1 MHRILISFLVIVQLA
16 HVSCVEHKLTKVYL
30 IKGDHVDTLEE
41 NAIYD
46 LKADLEKSIDNEVLV
61 LSENSPTPEEGV
73 ILVLGTPLSNNLMMK
88 LLADSGSSLTG
99 DNPGPR
105 GGLWSK
111 ISFPNGLKGIALAGS
126 DPQGLQYAIY
136 DYAREILDIDPLSY
150 WTGKEGGKRNVDN
163 LFAFENR
170 VIAPPKVPILCYFE
184 NDVDE
189 LANYRGKPLEYD
201 WESYAAMIDALVRLR
216 YNAIQLFD
224 MLGRPE
230 FYKRPEYQNRYPNY
244 QLDVEYL
251 DRMIDYAHSKG
262 MKVQV
267 DFALG
272 YQLHPMEEEMAN
284 CWKLYK
290 ENWIDAWRY
299 YFEETPLA
307 KTDIFIL
314 RPRHQIW
321 DWEYKSSCGEDKIEV
336 FNEVFEVFDGLVDSY
351 KPNATKALICYSDA
365 MEMYNNGFRPPK
377 DWIVAWSDDGFGG
390 FEHLP
395 NSTDGY
401 QFGTYMHAGF
411 WLNHTVHDPYP
422 EKVASRMKQMFGDY
436 GATAYCMVN
445 GQTFRPFMLNLE
457 AYSQVCQNP
466 ETFHGDTFY
475 KTWTERY
482 FNESVAADARKSMQF
497 LHKAQQG
504 GHIGYVQHLW
514 EIREAIAYLSNK
526 SIERPGKSPVPYSY
540 ARVENDFDHVLMV
553 KTYLDSAMVEAKKG
567 MSKDMG
573 EEKVFYNSYIKLPVQ
588 IYDDLIAFELK
599 LHKMAKLKKMYE
611 ETGNTVKIEEA
622 FAVLADAR
630 NDLRIIYENRL
641 KGDGIP
647 KWEGW
652 YHPRNRRPNNGFP
665 TVAMMDAIDSNLQN
679 LIKKQHENK

>member
-1 MHRILISFLVIVQLA
+1 MHRILFSFLVIVQLV
-16 HVSCVEHKLTKVYL
+16 HVSCVENKLPKVYL
-30 IKGDHVDTLEE
+30 IKGDHVDSLEE
-41 NAIYD
+41 NAIND
-46 LKADLEKSIDNEVLV
+46 LKADLEKSIDNEVYV
-61 LSENSPTPEEGV
+61 VSENKPAPEEGV
-73 ILVLGTPLSNNLMMK
+73 ILVLGTPESNDLMMK
-88 LLADSGSSLTG
+88 LLADSGNSLTG

-111 ISFPNGLKGIALAGS
+111 VSFPNGLKGIVLAGS
-126 DPQGLQYAIY
+126 DSQGLQYAVY
-136 DYAREILDIDPLSY
+136 DYATDILDIDPLSY
-150 WTGKEGGKRNVDN
+150 WTGKEGAKKNLDD
-163 LFAFENR
+163 LFAFESR
-170 VIAPPKVPILCYFE
+170 VIAPPRVPILCYFE

-201 WESYAAMIDALVRLR
+201 WESYTAMIDALVRLR

-230 FYKRPEYQNRYPNY
+230 FYKRPEYKNRYPNY

-272 YQLHPMEEEMAN
+272 YQLHPMEEDKAN

-290 ENWIDAWRY
+290 QNWIDAWRY

-314 RPRHQIW
+314 RPRHQVW
-321 DWEYKSSCGEDKIEV
+321 DWEYESSCGEDKIAV

-351 KPNATKALICYSDA
+351 KPNAIKALICYSDG

-390 FEHLP
+390 FEYLP
-395 NSTDGY
+395 KSTDGY

-422 EKVASRMKQMFGDY
+422 EKVASKMKQMFSDY

-457 AYSQVCQNP
+457 AYSKVCQNP
-466 ETFHGDTFY
+466 ESFQGEKFY
-475 KTWTERY
+475 KTWTARY
-482 FNESVAADARKSMQF
+482 FNEDLAADARKSMQF
-497 LHKAQQG
+497 LHKAQQT

-526 SIERPGKSPVPYSY
+526 PIERPGKSPVPYAY
-540 ARVENDFDHVLMV
+540 ARVENDFDHVTMV

-573 EEKVFYNSYIKLPVQ
+573 GEKVFYNSYIKVPVQ
-588 IYDDLIAFELK
+588 IYADLIAFELK
-599 LHKMAKLKKMYE
+599 LHKMAKLKKTYE
-611 ETGNTVKIEEA
+611 ETASTAKIEEA
-622 FAVLADAR
+622 LEVLTDAR
-630 NDLRIIYENRL
+630 KDLRTIYDNRL

-652 YHPRNRRPNNGFP
+652 YDPRNRRPNNGFP

-679 LIKKQHENK
+679 LLKKQHENK